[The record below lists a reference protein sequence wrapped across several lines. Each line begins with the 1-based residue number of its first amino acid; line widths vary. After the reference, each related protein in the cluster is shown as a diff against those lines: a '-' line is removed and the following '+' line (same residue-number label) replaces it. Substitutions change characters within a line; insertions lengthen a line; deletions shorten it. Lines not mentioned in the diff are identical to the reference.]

1 MNVDELELRQ
11 VELTL
16 TKNVL
21 DFWFG
26 AEGTEVFGSSRMEWF
41 KKDTDFN
48 NQIRE
53 NFAEEVEVSV
63 SGGHSQMAESQMG
76 CLSLIILL
84 DQFPRN
90 FYRGTAMAFDGDKKA
105 LSYANEAVRMG
116 FDQNLAK
123 SQ

>member
-1 MNVDELELRQ
+1 MNVDESELRQ

-63 SGGHSQMAESQMG
+63 SGGHSQMAESQMD